1 MEKLITYK
9 EGESVFLVFLFCILL
24 LLIII
29 LLFLIILSTL
39 KITIKKFELSN
50 INKGIVDKKVKAN
63 FNINIGLFL
72 FGKIKIFNSKITD
85 DKLEKITKKINIKNK
100 IKNID
105 FKNLKGKIKLDK
117 ETKDFIKDVK
127 IIEISRFNL
136 NLEIGTEDVI
146 FTSFLITILS
156 VIISIILSRTLK
168 KEAIKISSYKVL
180 PIYNNKNL
188 IKISF
193 DGIINLKIVH
203 IIFIIFNLLKKGR
216 VDKDG
221 RTSNRRT
228 YDYSYE

>member
-1 MEKLITYK
+1 MI
-9 EGESVFLVFLFCILL
+9 LVFLFCILL
-24 LLIII
+24 LLVLIFS
-29 LLFLIILSTL
+29 FLIILSTL
-39 KITIKKFELSN
+39 KITIKKFEFSN

-63 FNINIGLFL
+63 FNIYIGLFL
-72 FGKIKIFNSKITD
+72 FGKIKIFNIKITD
-85 DKLEKITKKINIKNK
+85 KKLEKMTKKINIRDK

-105 FKNLKGKIKLDK
+105 FKNLKGNLKLDK
-117 ETKDFIKDVK
+117 ETKEIIKDAK
-127 IIEISRFNL
+127 IIEISKFNL
-136 NLEIGTEDVI
+136 NLKIGTEDVI

-156 VIISIILSRTLK
+156 VIISIILSRFLK

-188 IKISF
+188 IKMSF
-193 DGIINLKIVH
+193 DGIISLKIVH
-203 IIFIIFNLLKKGR
+203 IIFIIFNLLNKGR